1 MNLSQANTL
10 TLEPEVP
17 VVTIPVADALSVA
30 FPEDEPLFALTRA
43 HKGMTTKPGV
53 CCDCGKDLPV
63 PRTNNKVRCDE
74 CSHKK
79 DLARATTWRSAQPKP
94 CSKIRCAFKGGADLP
109 EEYRARYTP
118 PERCLVNFD
127 RTNPREK
134 YCDNCKEMAR
144 KWQQLQAAIAKYA
157 AAPAK
162 AAKRALENR
171 HKRAIAAGRAIRA
184 LGQMYPCQYRD
195 KDGKPGEACLGQFTA
210 TSAAQKY
217 CYVCQLRVDAKR
229 AAQWRANKTAQWR
242 KEHPEEAKARSLA
255 RWRKLA
261 VELPEDA
268 EAKQEI
274 QKLLFAME
282 PALTEKRG
290 RGKPKDEAKQELFK
304 RAASNFA
311 AGGRLKTWTLVAKQV
326 CPDEF
331 KKDPKAT
338 TDRVRQARNAIF
350 HPCTS

>member
-171 HKRAIAAGRAIRA
+171 HKRAIAVGRTIRA
-184 LGQMYPCQYRD
+184 LGQTYPCQYRD
-195 KDGKPGEACLGQFTA
+195 KDGKLGEGCLGKFVT
-210 TSAAQKY
+210 TSSFHQYCEVCQKY
-217 CYVCQLRVDAKR
+217 AEADVVKRSREKHKPEILKRDRKRAKR
-229 AAQWRANKTAQWR
+229 QREATKILKDAADQTELIAMIVIYLKL
-242 KEHPEEAKARSLA
+242 HPEVKRNAHV
-255 RWRKLA
+255 RK
-261 VELPEDA
+261 
-268 EAKQEI
+268 I
-274 QKLLFAME
+274 FA
-282 PALTEKRG
+282 G
-290 RGKPKDEAKQELFK
+290 
-304 RAASNFA
+304 ASNA
-311 AGGRLKTWTLVAKQV
+311 TIGRARTLAGVAGQKGQ
-326 CPDEF
+326 P
-331 KKDPKAT
+331 PK
-338 TDRVRQARNAIF
+338 
-350 HPCTS
+350 SM